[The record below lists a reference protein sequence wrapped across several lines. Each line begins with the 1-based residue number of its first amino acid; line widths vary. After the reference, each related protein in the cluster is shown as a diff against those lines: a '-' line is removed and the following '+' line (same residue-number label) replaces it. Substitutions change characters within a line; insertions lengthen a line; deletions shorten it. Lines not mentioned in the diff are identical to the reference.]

1 MAGRDIRR
9 LVALAPMA
17 SAPEKV
23 LRIRRVIAGL
33 AAVGARAVV
42 ADDGQGIAREAALAG
57 RRAVRVVATPPADD
71 GPEATRAAAAALV
84 AEGVSVLVALGGDGT
99 QRAVVRADPP
109 VPILPLAGGTNN
121 VACWTGDETAAG
133 IAAGL
138 VAVGAI
144 PPERAGRTVKVLVV
158 ATAGGDEDVALV
170 DVALVRTA
178 YVGALA
184 VWDAG
189 AVQSLVLAVAD
200 PTRPGLSN
208 VGGFVAPL
216 AAGDDAVLA
225 LELDG
230 GPVFPG
236 VLAPG
241 TVGRFGVRAHRRLP
255 LRTPVLLRPDRPAT
269 VALDGER
276 ARMVRP
282 GEVVRVY
289 GDRRGPIVLDPRTV
303 LDAFVAGGG
312 RLPER
317 GGEAGGISERGE
329 DRDAERP

>member
-23 LRIRRVIAGL
+23 LRVRRVVAGIE
-33 AAVGARAVV
+33 AVGARALV
-42 ADDGQGIAREAALAG
+42 ADDGHGIAREAAFAARGRVDLLA
-57 RRAVRVVATPPADD
+57 VPPGED
-71 GPEATRAAAAALV
+71 GPEATRAAVAALTGAGV
-84 AEGVSVLVALGGDGT
+84 AVLVALGGDGT
-99 QRAVVRADPP
+99 QRAVARAAPSVP
-109 VPILPLAGGTNN
+109 VLPLAGGTNN

-138 VAVGAI
+138 VALGAVPAGEVGRPA
-144 PPERAGRTVKVLVV
+144 KVLVV
-158 ATAGGDEDVALV
+158 GTEDGEEDLALV

-178 YVGALA
+178 HVGALA
-184 VWDAG
+184 VWEAQ

-216 AAGDDAVLA
+216 TAADDTVLV
-225 LELDG
+225 LDLDQ
-230 GPVFPG
+230 GPRFPG

-241 TVGRFGVRAHRRLP
+241 AVGWFAVRGYRRVPLGVPVCLRSERA
-255 LRTPVLLRPDRPAT
+255 AT

-276 ARMVRP
+276 TRTVHPGEMVRVR
-282 GEVVRVY
+282 GE
-289 GDRRGPIVLDPRTV
+289 RRGPVVLDPEAV
-303 LDAFVAGGG
+303 LGHFVAAG
-312 RLPER
+312 RRL
-317 GGEAGGISERGE
+317 
-329 DRDAERP
+329 